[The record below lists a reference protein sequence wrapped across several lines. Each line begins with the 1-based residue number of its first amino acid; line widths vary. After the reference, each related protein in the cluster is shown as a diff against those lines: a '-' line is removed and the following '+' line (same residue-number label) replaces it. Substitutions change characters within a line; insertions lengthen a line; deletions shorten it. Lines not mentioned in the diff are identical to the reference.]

1 MKSGRK
7 YSSSLINTAAIAT
20 DTRPGKSRPNST
32 VLPNAA
38 RICATRATAASTAR
52 DESMMPIS
60 SQPLSLKWVKPAST
74 RCRMPSI
81 TSAQRS
87 PPTHPPMRIPAP
99 PAPAVG
105 GPPVAPQAAEQLV
118 YRDAERLALD
128 VPQGLIDAG
137 DGAHE
142 DRSATVKARTVHHL
156 PEVIDACRVLPD
168 QVRLQF
174 MHCRLNGARMAF
186 DHRFAP
192 ADEALVRLD
201 AQEHPTR
208 RHPVGR
214 QLRDFHRGSSRKA

>member
-7 YSSSLINTAAIAT
+7 YSSPLINTAAIAT
-20 DTRPGKSRPNST
+20 DARPGKSRPNST

-81 TSAQRS
+81 TSAGRS
-87 PPTHPPMRIPAP
+87 PPVPH
-99 PAPAVG
+99 
-105 GPPVAPQAAEQLV
+105 QAAEQLV

-142 DRSATVKARTVHHL
+142 DRSATVKARTLHHL
-156 PEVIDACRVLPD
+156 PAVIDACRVLPD

-214 QLRDFHRGSSRKA
+214 QLRDFHRGSSQKA